1 MRLIELE
8 LLKRK
13 IRQIEK
19 INNRKEISWT
29 LDQPIKIKLITNY
42 QQHNWKL
49 YKHKHLS
56 NQLKTLKHYTTCDC
70 VNRIKDQLIIYAIK
84 FLFINTSH
92 SFTLCVFVSDLQQ
105 CDINATVLDQYNC

>member
-19 INNRKEISWT
+19 INNRKEMSRSIGP
-29 LDQPIKIKLITNY
+29 DY
-42 QQHNWKL
+42 QHHNWKL

-70 VNRIKDQLIIYAIK
+70 VGKYKDQLIIYAIK
-84 FLFINTSH
+84 FLFINT
-92 SFTLCVFVSDLQQ
+92 
-105 CDINATVLDQYNC
+105 